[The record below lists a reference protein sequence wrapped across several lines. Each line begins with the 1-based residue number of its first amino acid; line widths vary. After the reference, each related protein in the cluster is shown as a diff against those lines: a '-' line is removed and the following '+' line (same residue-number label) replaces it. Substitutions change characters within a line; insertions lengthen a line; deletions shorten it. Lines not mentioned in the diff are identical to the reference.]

1 MFLQIP
7 LGEGNLNFSSLGS
20 QENFYGSV
28 NWQNNYNNFKFK
40 VGIFKNKSIDHRD
53 KEICAIIIST

>member
-28 NWQNNYNNFKFK
+28 NWQNNYNNFKFQ
-40 VGIFKNKSIDHRD
+40 GRHI
-53 KEICAIIIST
+53 